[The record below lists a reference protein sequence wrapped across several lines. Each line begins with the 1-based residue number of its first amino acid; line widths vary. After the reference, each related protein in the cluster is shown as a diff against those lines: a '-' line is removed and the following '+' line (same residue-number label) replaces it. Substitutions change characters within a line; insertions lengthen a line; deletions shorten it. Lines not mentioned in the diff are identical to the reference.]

1 LLRWARPSPPIHG
14 GAEEL
19 VQRPHD
25 ADGAI
30 RVDGVWI
37 SPGEIAHV
45 STTAA
50 KALLAGGDVVKV
62 K

>member
-1 LLRWARPSPPIHG
+1 
-14 GAEEL
+14 

-37 SPGEIAHV
+37 SPGEVAYV

-50 KALLAGGDVVKV
+50 KALLADGKLVKV